1 MTEERYVQYHTYD
14 YLNVILQIMSMVE
27 LCSVISVV
35 AENSLNCCS
44 MNIVNED
51 TTLSM
56 TITQNVSHC
65 ITYWYMVN

>member
-1 MTEERYVQYHTYD
+1 
-14 YLNVILQIMSMVE
+14 MSMVE

-56 TITQNVSHC
+56 TITQNVLMGNS
-65 ITYWYMVN
+65 MVELAKIKKQICEFWRKNQLL